1 MRGSDHS
8 ETDTDSEVTIPG
20 LPYSTCR
27 GRPPQPRSWERL
39 RPTHRPHRA
48 GGRGR
53 SGTHC
58 DCWPRDAVAHAPP
71 GDPLLPGRPRGCT
84 ALDPGTCD
92 SSAIPSGLSRPE
104 GTRTL
109 APSGLKNHDLRPS
122 RLRLPPCLS
131 LPPDEVP
138 TPQSPAQG
146 NPNAPPFCPRGARTL
161 TPSSQPHPTPI
172 PFS

>member
-8 ETDTDSEVTIPG
+8 ETDIDSEVTIPG

-92 SSAIPSGLSRPE
+92 SSAIPSGLSRPD
-104 GTRTL
+104 GTRML
-109 APSGLKNHDLRPS
+109 APSNPLASDCLRASVYRLTRSQRPS
-122 RLRLPPCLS
+122 LQP
-131 LPPDEVP
+131 E
-138 TPQSPAQG
+138 G
-146 NPNAPPFCPRGARTL
+146 TL
-161 TPSSQPHPTPI
+161 TPHP
-172 PFS
+172 SA